1 MVPGSLVFEVVKFD
15 CLVRDWV
22 LLCVRVFAVARCRVV
37 CSCVLSGSVSQSVSK
52 SVSQSVPNL
61 NGL

>member
-22 LLCVRVFAVARCRVV
+22 LLCVRVFAVARCMFLCLVWV
-37 CSCVLSGSVSQSVSK
+37 SQSVSQSVAK
-52 SVSQSVPNL
+52 L